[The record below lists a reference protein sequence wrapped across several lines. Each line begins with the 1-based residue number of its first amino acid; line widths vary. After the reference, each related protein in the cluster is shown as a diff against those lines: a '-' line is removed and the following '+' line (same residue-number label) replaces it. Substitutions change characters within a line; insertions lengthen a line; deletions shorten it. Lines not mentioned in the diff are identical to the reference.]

1 MEAQKTYIVT
11 HFRADEASGHVAQL
25 RLLVRGEDGEFEDR
39 ELVDRETIIA
49 LLLDGTNIFLW
60 DYEAENIGEMLEL
73 IGIRGETFLRI
84 DEERLCADNLGD
96 LPSV

>member
-1 MEAQKTYIVT
+1 MEEKNTYIAT
-11 HFRADEASGHVAQL
+11 HFRADEQSGRVAQL
-25 RLLVRGEDGEFEDR
+25 RLLVRREDGEFEDR
-39 ELVDRETIIA
+39 KLVDRAAVIA

-73 IGIRGETFLRI
+73 IGIRGETYLRI
-84 DEERLCADNLGD
+84 DEERLCADNLGE